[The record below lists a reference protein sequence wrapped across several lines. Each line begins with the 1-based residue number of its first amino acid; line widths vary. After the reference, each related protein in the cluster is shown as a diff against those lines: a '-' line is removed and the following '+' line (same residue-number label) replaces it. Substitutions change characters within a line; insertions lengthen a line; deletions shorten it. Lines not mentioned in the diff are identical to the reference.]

1 MHSSVRAPVVSV
13 LMAVYNGRE
22 YLAESIQSI
31 LDQTFTDFEFI
42 IIDDGSK
49 DDSAKIVGDFACKD
63 PRVHL
68 ITQQN
73 IGLTRSLNKG
83 IGLARGRYLARMDGD
98 DIALPQRFEKQ
109 VEFLDSHP
117 DHVMVG
123 SQVLLID
130 PDGDPLCEKAQ
141 TQFGHEAIDT
151 ALLEKGWPLVHPAV
165 MIRTQSLRD
174 MGGYDERYRTNQ
186 DHDLFL
192 RLAERGKVENL
203 PQTLLKY
210 RQHFSS
216 VVFTTALAQSDVLRA
231 ILREAWARR
240 GKPMPAELESPTGK
254 KSEPLEQYQEWFNK
268 SLLAG
273 YRKTARKYAVK
284 IVKKQPFRLGSWK
297 LLYRATLKA

>member
-1 MHSSVRAPVVSV
+1 
-13 LMAVYNGRE
+13 MAVYNGRE
-22 YLAESIQSI
+22 YLPESIQSI
-31 LDQTFTDFEFI
+31 LDQTFSDFEFL

-49 DDSAKIVGDFACKD
+49 DDSAKIVGEFAHKD

-68 ITQQN
+68 ITQEN

-109 VEFLDSHP
+109 VAFLDSHP

-141 TQFGHEAIDT
+141 TQFGHQAIDT

-165 MIRTQSLRD
+165 MIRTQTLRD

-186 DHDLFL
+186 DHDLFI
-192 RLAERGKVENL
+192 RLAERGQVENL
-203 PQTLLKY
+203 PDVLLKY

-240 GKPMPAELESPTGK
+240 GKPMPPELESPTGK
-254 KSEPLEQYQEWFNK
+254 KYEPLEQYREWFNK
-268 SLLAG
+268 SLRAG
-273 YRKTARKYAVK
+273 YRKTARKYAMK
-284 IVKKQPFRLGSWK
+284 IIKKQPLQLASWK
-297 LLYRATLKA
+297 LLYRATLKPGV